1 MSSRNANI
9 EISLL
14 LAWSQCQRSSHFHSC
29 RASPFSQFER
39 EERRVEKE
47 AVHHGPVI
55 LGCYFINFSSSFICH
70 IISSTSQHSRQTPRQ
85 WIFPLRLCKWGVS
98 YGSKPAC
105 PITILRS
112 FQNNTFNFLGGC
124 VVYLPL
130 PPFFKKFVLQQ
141 KGIRQCYRT
150 NGLYGWLYKTSHM
163 QRQGSSRLPIYCL
176 VSEFSLALDCSLLL
190 SQQYLQ
196 TFFPERG

>member
-14 LAWSQCQRSSHFHSC
+14 SAWSQCQRSSHFHSC
-29 RASPFSQFER
+29 RASPFSQCER

-47 AVHHGPVI
+47 AVHHSPVI

-70 IISSTSQHSRQTPRQ
+70 VISSTSQHSRQTLRQ

-98 YGSKPAC
+98 HGSKPAC

-112 FQNNTFNFLGGC
+112 FQNNTFHFWG
-124 VVYLPL
+124 VVLSTSPCPL
-130 PPFFKKFVLQQ
+130 FKKKLVYSKRVLCSAIEPM
-141 KGIRQCYRT
+141 GFTGDCTRQATCR
-150 NGLYGWLYKTSHM
+150 GKAV
-163 QRQGSSRLPIYCL
+163 Q
-176 VSEFSLALDCSLLL
+176 D
-190 SQQYLQ
+190 SQYIA
-196 TFFPERG
+196 